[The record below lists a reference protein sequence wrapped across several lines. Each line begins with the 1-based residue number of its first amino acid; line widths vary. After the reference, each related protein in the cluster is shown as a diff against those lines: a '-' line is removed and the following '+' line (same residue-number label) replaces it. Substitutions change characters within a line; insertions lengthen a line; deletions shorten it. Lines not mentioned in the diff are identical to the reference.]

1 MALFLSVDG
10 RMDNVPNTNTS
21 YVFPTL
27 KVLGTTNING
37 LQINGRNGTGGYV
50 LSATGTG
57 SGVAWTPLA
66 AGTSQWTGTV
76 GSPIYYVPNVGI
88 GASTAATA
96 KLQVTGNLYV
106 SNSVTTTNV
115 YATRFVGDGGLLSN
129 VTAVGFIQPLSNLV
143 VSNSVTTTNVFVNG
157 TLSVPGAMSSNIAN
171 TTFFYDTLTIP
182 YINTQVLNV
191 ASVSVASNISTVGF
205 TSNALNT
212 VFNYSTL
219 TVPFI
224 NASTLNVASTSNL
237 GPMYIA
243 SGAGVTSLTVT
254 GNVFAS
260 NALVAPSIYGTL
272 TGTHYGILSGS
283 NTIAG
288 STQTLTGTAGVTS
301 LNATGNLYV
310 SNALTTMNLFA
321 TGNTSSISN
330 MVIQSFD
337 FVVAATAGSY
347 SNVCSITDVPN
358 GSAIYAIYVD
368 MMARGAGGSAQ
379 TKTYIIVSNY
389 NATTGVWTRAL
400 PIGNPSAGGQTG
412 LDVMTLN
419 GTTILR
425 VTNRNAAETVNIGM
439 VVKVSSSSFS
449 RVAITDLTSAVGS
462 TGTGATQTGFYPTTL
477 LTQVANRVGLS
488 IEVPTANLHVGGN
501 QIIAG
506 LTGTTSLNVTG
517 NVFASN
523 ALVAPSI
530 YGTLTGTHYGI
541 LAGANTIAGSTQ
553 TLASTA
559 GVTSLNVTGNVY
571 TSNSMTTTNVFAG
584 TVSTTNPI
592 SFRNRVINGDFL
604 IDQRN
609 AGAATT
615 PTVDGKPVIDRWKAN
630 IVGSGRCQVGQGLG
644 GILAPA
650 GFTSY
655 LGMKVTTTT
664 TVGAGDYFFLSQVI
678 EGVNTIDWFFGQP
691 AAKTVTL
698 GFWVYSSITG
708 TMGGFVRNAGTSAGN
723 YTRSYPFTFTVNSI
737 NTWEYKT
744 ITLAGDTTGTWYRTQ
759 TDGIEFGIDLWNG
772 TTFQSSPG
780 AWAAGNYT
788 GPSGGTIDFAGTLNS
803 YVYITGIQFETGPV
817 ATPFERRHYSYELAM
832 CQRYYETTIA
842 RLGGYNLTGGGL
854 RSSVYFN
861 TKKRPA
867 ASPTFTV
874 ISAVETPI
882 NMGTVNIDNS
892 NFDGSSARIIASITT
907 TGDGYGQWKVAVD
920 CEF

>member
-1 MALFLSVDG
+1 
-10 RMDNVPNTNTS
+10 MDNVPNTNTS
-21 YVFPTL
+21 YVFPML
-27 KVLGTTNING
+27 KVTGTANLNG
-37 LQINGRNGTGGYV
+37 IQINGKNGPPGYV
-50 LSATGTG
+50 PVATGTG
-57 SGVAWTPLA
+57 SGVAWGLPPGSTQWSGT
-66 AGTSQWTGTV
+66 AGG
-76 GSPIYYVPNVGI
+76 PIYYVPNVGI
-88 GASTAATA
+88 GASTTATA

-106 SNSVTTTNV
+106 SNALTTTNV

-171 TTFFYDTLTIP
+171 TTFYYDTFTIP
-182 YINTQVLNV
+182 YINTQVLNTATLYLTSSANV
-191 ASVSVASNISTVGF
+191 A
-205 TSNALNT
+205 
-212 VFNYSTL
+212 
-219 TVPFI
+219 
-224 NASTLNVASTSNL
+224 TLNVASVSNL
-237 GPMYIA
+237 A
-243 SGAGVTSLTVT
+243 TLSLTGKT
-254 GNVFAS
+254 
-260 NALVAPSIYGTL
+260 
-272 TGTHYGILSGS
+272 
-283 NTIAG
+283 
-288 STQTLTGTAGVTS
+288 GVTS
-301 LNATGNLYV
+301 LNVTGNLYV
-310 SNALTTMNLFA
+310 SNALTTTNVFA